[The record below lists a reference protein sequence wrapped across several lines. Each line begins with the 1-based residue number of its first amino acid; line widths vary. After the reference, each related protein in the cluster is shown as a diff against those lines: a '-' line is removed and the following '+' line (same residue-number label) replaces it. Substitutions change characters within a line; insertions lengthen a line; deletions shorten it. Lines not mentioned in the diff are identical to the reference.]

1 VYYRRPA
8 HQQPAMHEFATTKP
22 LPGTDDAARRH
33 LALPISAALDE
44 LQAAEVVAAVRETL
58 G

>member
-1 VYYRRPA
+1 
-8 HQQPAMHEFATTKP
+8 MHEFATTKP